1 MQCHGGKQSDY
12 FYLCSTANRLYHI
25 ADVAILPFKLD
36 RPQQSFKFCISCI
49 LMCCIERHVLT
60 ISTKQQELCLCY
72 TSFMT
77 PPGGCYNLKGPFKFQ
92 SASLHCLAFRIVL
105 EHYWIWHF
113 SEKQCILLLACCS
126 LRVSPCTESGSLSK
140 HLIVVQAGVATDK
153 AYARKLE
160 AKLSASKSISDLHAR
175 CSHYKLKLRE
185 LAQELDEAES
195 RTASVQ
201 EIADVRA
208 DEVYIS
214 NASLAH
220 EVHKSHVI
228 HQDVILPIYCA
239 TQSFD

>member
-1 MQCHGGKQSDY
+1 
-12 FYLCSTANRLYHI
+12 
-25 ADVAILPFKLD
+25 
-36 RPQQSFKFCISCI
+36 
-49 LMCCIERHVLT
+49 
-60 ISTKQQELCLCY
+60 
-72 TSFMT
+72 
-77 PPGGCYNLKGPFKFQ
+77 
-92 SASLHCLAFRIVL
+92 
-105 EHYWIWHF
+105 
-113 SEKQCILLLACCS
+113 
-126 LRVSPCTESGSLSK
+126 LRVSPCTESGSLGE

-214 NASLAH
+214 NASLALK
-220 EVHKSHVI
+220 VHKSQFI
-228 HQDVILPIYCA
+228 HQDVILLIYCA